1 MYNIKTKTYLFKE
14 EFCKELKI
22 SNYIFDRRK
31 DDLLE
36 WLKNF
41 YEYDLLEGKPMYI
54 IIKEILGEYKPLPRK
69 SYGSEERENFI
80 KQKKKDY
87 EEFTIKSLGNEF
99 KPNSKSKI
107 AREAINE
114 FGYEKYGHYS
124 KEGVVRRYIKEPF
137 DTYGETNNKTVWV
150 KYPSY
155 EIISDDLVREWK
167 NILSEFKITREKFS
181 SLYDEYFLA
190 KVEGGNVLKDI
201 DNYYEQALN
210 KFKELYGFIPVFVKE
225 WKLKD
230 LKRNSK

>member
-1 MYNIKTKTYLFKE
+1 MEIVSGGLYKFKE
-14 EFCKELKI
+14 EFCKAVGVSRYSYDKRYEE
-22 SNYIFDRRK
+22 
-31 DDLLE
+31 LLE

-41 YEYDLLEGKPMYI
+41 YDYELIGVKPI
-54 IIKEILGEYKPLPRK
+54 LIKINEVIGEYKPLPRK
-69 SYGSEERENFI
+69 SYGSEERKNFI

-107 AREAINE
+107 AREAIDE

-124 KEGVVRRYIKEPF
+124 NESVVRRYIKEPF

-150 KYPSY
+150 KFPSY
-155 EIISDDLVREWK
+155 EVISDDLVKAWK
-167 NILSEFKITREKFS
+167 DILSEFKITREKFS

-201 DNYYEQALN
+201 DNYYEQALK

-225 WKLKD
+225 WKLKE
-230 LKRNSK
+230 LKGNSK